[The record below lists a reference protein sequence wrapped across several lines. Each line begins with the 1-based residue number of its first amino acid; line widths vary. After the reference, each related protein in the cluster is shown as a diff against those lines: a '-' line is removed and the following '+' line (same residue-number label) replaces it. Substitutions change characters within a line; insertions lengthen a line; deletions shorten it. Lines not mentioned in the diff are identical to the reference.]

1 MSAVTIA
8 PNELLGWTATGVFV
22 ASYFFS
28 APAVLRGLQ
37 MVGAALW
44 ILYGVWIGAAPVIVA
59 NVLVFSAAAW
69 TLLRTRLRMPQAKAR
84 QNSDLAPEELGI

>member
-1 MSAVTIA
+1 MSVVTIA

-37 MVGAALW
+37 MVGAMLW
-44 ILYGVWIGAAPVIVA
+44 IIYGVWIGAAPVIVA
-59 NVLVFSAAAW
+59 NVLVFLAAAW
-69 TLLRTRLRMPQAKAR
+69 TLLRAHLRVARAR
-84 QNSDLAPEELGI
+84 QPSQLAPEELGI